1 METIK
6 LIFVDGCNAA
16 SEVIKAVTGSQWSH
30 VGVMTKGG
38 IVEAVTPRV
47 LISSLGRYDRYPQE
61 IVEVQVPDPA
71 KAMEEL
77 KSLIGRPYGFLDCVS
92 GGLHDLFDA
101 EISLT
106 DENTV
111 NCCEVAVRTLRA
123 GGVKIEEDL
132 DANCFTPGSLYTQLK
147 MQEF

>member
-6 LIFVDGCNAA
+6 LIFVDGCSAA

-30 VGVMTKGG
+30 VGVVTKGG
-38 IVEAVTPRV
+38 IVEAVAPRV

-61 IVEVQVPDPA
+61 IVEVAVPDPA

-101 EISLT
+101 EIPLT

-123 GGVKIEEDL
+123 GGIKIEEDL
-132 DANCFTPGSLYTQLK
+132 DADCFTPGSLYTQLK
-147 MQEF
+147 LQEF

>member
-1 METIK
+1 MEAMK
-6 LIFVDGCNAA
+6 FIFVDGCNAA

-30 VGVMTKGG
+30 VGVVTKGG
-38 IVEAVTPRV
+38 IVEAVAPRV
-47 LISSLGRYDRYPQE
+47 LISSLGRYNHYPQE
-61 IVEVQVPDPA
+61 IVEVEVPDPE

-106 DENTV
+106 DESTV
-111 NCCEVAVRTLRA
+111 DCCEVAVRVLRA
-123 GGVKIEEDL
+123 GGVKIDEEL
-132 DANCFTPGSLYTQLK
+132 DADCFTPGSLYTKLK
-147 MQEF
+147 LQAL